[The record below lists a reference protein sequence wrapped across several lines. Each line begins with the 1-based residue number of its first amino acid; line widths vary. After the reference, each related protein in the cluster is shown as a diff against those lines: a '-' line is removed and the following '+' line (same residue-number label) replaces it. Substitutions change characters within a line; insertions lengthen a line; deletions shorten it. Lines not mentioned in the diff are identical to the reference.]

1 MGLVNILAIFFPII
15 VLFSGA
21 LNVGFASTIWLAP
34 SPSETRGSN
43 WYPAAIQ
50 KQQGQV
56 VQFDRDAI
64 VITDPK
70 TSRSRRLASSRVLW
84 IEADDQTDREKNIRS
99 FFEERRDTDVL
110 SSLSDVLNE
119 RPPVWRQQWLTMV
132 AAVSAWRTKRGKVA
146 LELISQLDQRPL
158 PLMIL
163 AWLPIAWTNQI
174 TAEPL
179 VADALARL
187 SDPSPIVQLIASS
200 WLLSS
205 VHRKIASEKI
215 KELVTSERT
224 EVAQLASALLWRVAT
239 PEQVK
244 KSAEDW
250 RDEIDRM
257 PLMLQ
262 GGPLVL
268 LKSKLQSSGETTAA
282 EHLQWSI
289 DVAPLMT
296 QLRWL
301 DGR

>member
-34 SPSETRGSN
+34 STSENRGSN

-99 FFEERRDTDVL
+99 FFEEGRDTDVL
-110 SSLSDVLNE
+110 SGLSDVLNE

-205 VHRKIASEKI
+205 VHRNIASEKI
-215 KELVTSERT
+215 KELITSERT

>member
-1 MGLVNILAIFFPII
+1 MNILAIFFPII

-34 SPSETRGSN
+34 STSETRGSN

-99 FFEERRDTDVL
+99 FFEEGRDTDVL
-110 SSLSDVLNE
+110 SGLSDVLNE

-146 LELISQLDQRPL
+146 LELISQIDQRPL

-205 VHRKIASEKI
+205 VHRNIASEKI
-215 KELVTSERT
+215 KELITSERT

>member
-1 MGLVNILAIFFPII
+1 MNILAIFFPII

-34 SPSETRGSN
+34 STSETRGSN

-99 FFEERRDTDVL
+99 FFEEGRDTDVL
-110 SSLSDVLNE
+110 SGLSDVLNE

-187 SDPSPIVQLIASS
+187 SDPSPIVQLFASS

-205 VHRKIASEKI
+205 VHRNIASEKI
-215 KELVTSERT
+215 KELITSERT

-268 LKSKLQSSGETTAA
+268 LKSKLRSSGEATAA

>member
-1 MGLVNILAIFFPII
+1 MNILAIFFPII

-34 SPSETRGSN
+34 SPSENRDSN

-56 VQFDRDAI
+56 VQFDRDVI

-84 IEADDQTDREKNIRS
+84 IESDDQTDREKKIRS
-99 FFEERRDTDVL
+99 FFEEQRDTDVL
-110 SSLSDVLNE
+110 SGLSDVLKE

-205 VHRKIASEKI
+205 VHRNVASEKI
-215 KELVTSERT
+215 KELITSERT

-268 LKSKLQSSGETTAA
+268 LKSKLQSSGEATAA

>member
-34 SPSETRGSN
+34 STSETRGSN

-99 FFEERRDTDVL
+99 FFEEGRDTDVL
-110 SSLSDVLNE
+110 SGLSDVLNE

-205 VHRKIASEKI
+205 VHRNIASEKI
-215 KELVTSERT
+215 KELITSERT

-268 LKSKLQSSGETTAA
+268 LKSKLRSSGEATAA

>member
-34 SPSETRGSN
+34 STSETRGSN

-99 FFEERRDTDVL
+99 FFEEGRDTDVL
-110 SSLSDVLNE
+110 SGLSDVLNE

-205 VHRKIASEKI
+205 VHRNIASEKI
-215 KELVTSERT
+215 KELITSDRT

-268 LKSKLQSSGETTAA
+268 LKSKLRSSGEATAA

>member
-1 MGLVNILAIFFPII
+1 MQLL
-15 VLFSGA
+15 L
-21 LNVGFASTIWLAP
+21 L
-34 SPSETRGSN
+34 
-43 WYPAAIQ
+43 IQ
-50 KQQGQV
+50 KPLGRGDWLRREYYGLRQMIRQ
-56 VQFDRDAI
+56 I
-64 VITDPK
+64 VK
-70 TSRSRRLASSRVLW
+70 
-84 IEADDQTDREKNIRS
+84 KNIRS
-99 FFEERRDTDVL
+99 FFEEGRDTDVL
-110 SSLSDVLNE
+110 SGLSDVLNE

-205 VHRKIASEKI
+205 VHRNIASEKI
-215 KELVTSERT
+215 KELITSDRT

-268 LKSKLQSSGETTAA
+268 LKSKLRSSGRRR
-282 EHLQWSI
+282 LSI
-289 DVAPLMT
+289 FNGQLMS
-296 QLRWL
+296 RHS
-301 DGR
+301 

>member
-34 SPSETRGSN
+34 STSETRGSN

-99 FFEERRDTDVL
+99 FFEEGRDTDVL
-110 SSLSDVLNE
+110 SGLSDVLNE

-163 AWLPIAWTNQI
+163 AWLPIAWNNQI

-205 VHRKIASEKI
+205 VHRNIASEKI
-215 KELVTSERT
+215 KELITSERT

>member
-1 MGLVNILAIFFPII
+1 MNILAIFFPII

-34 SPSETRGSN
+34 STSETRGSN

-99 FFEERRDTDVL
+99 FFEEGRDTDVL
-110 SSLSDVLNE
+110 SGLSDVLNE

-205 VHRKIASEKI
+205 VHRNIASEKI
-215 KELVTSERT
+215 KELITSDRT

-268 LKSKLQSSGETTAA
+268 LKSKLRSSGEATAA

>member
-1 MGLVNILAIFFPII
+1 MNILAIFFPII

-34 SPSETRGSN
+34 STSETRGSN

-99 FFEERRDTDVL
+99 FFEEGRDTDVL
-110 SSLSDVLNE
+110 SGLSDVLNE

-205 VHRKIASEKI
+205 VHRNIASEKI
-215 KELVTSERT
+215 KELITSERT

-268 LKSKLQSSGETTAA
+268 LKSKLRSSGEVTAA

>member
-1 MGLVNILAIFFPII
+1 MNILAIFFPII

-21 LNVGFASTIWLAP
+21 LNVGFASTIWLSP

-99 FFEERRDTDVL
+99 FFEEGRDTDVL
-110 SSLSDVLNE
+110 SGLSDVLNE

-205 VHRKIASEKI
+205 VHRNIASEKI
-215 KELVTSERT
+215 KELITSERT

-268 LKSKLQSSGETTAA
+268 LKSKLRSSGEATAA

>member
-1 MGLVNILAIFFPII
+1 MNILAIFFPII

-34 SPSETRGSN
+34 STSETRGSN

-99 FFEERRDTDVL
+99 FFEEGRDTDVL
-110 SSLSDVLNE
+110 SGLSDVLNE

-205 VHRKIASEKI
+205 VHRNIASEKI
-215 KELVTSERT
+215 KELITSERT

-268 LKSKLQSSGETTAA
+268 LKSKLRSSGEATAA

>member
-34 SPSETRGSN
+34 STSETRGSN

-99 FFEERRDTDVL
+99 FFEEGRDTDAD
-110 SSLSDVLNE
+110 SGLSDVLHE
-119 RPPVWRQQWLTMV
+119 RAPVWRQQWLTMV

-205 VHRKIASEKI
+205 VHRNIASEKI
-215 KELVTSERT
+215 KELITSERT

>member
-1 MGLVNILAIFFPII
+1 MNILAIFFPII

-34 SPSETRGSN
+34 STSETRGSN

-99 FFEERRDTDVL
+99 FFEEGRDTDVL
-110 SSLSDVLNE
+110 SGLSDVLNE

-205 VHRKIASEKI
+205 VHRNIASEKI
-215 KELVTSERT
+215 KELITSDRT

-250 RDEIDRM
+250 RDEIDRT

-268 LKSKLQSSGETTAA
+268 LKSKLRSSAEATAA

>member
-1 MGLVNILAIFFPII
+1 MNILAIFFPII

-34 SPSETRGSN
+34 STSETRGSN

-99 FFEERRDTDVL
+99 FFEEGRDTDVL
-110 SSLSDVLNE
+110 SGLSDVLNE

-205 VHRKIASEKI
+205 VHRNIASEKI
-215 KELVTSERT
+215 KELITSERT

-268 LKSKLQSSGETTAA
+268 LKSKLRSSGEATAA

-289 DVAPLMT
+289 DVVPLMT

>member
-15 VLFSGA
+15 VFFSGA

-34 SPSETRGSN
+34 SPPETRGSN

-99 FFEERRDTDVL
+99 FFEEGRDTDVL
-110 SSLSDVLNE
+110 SGLSDVLNE

-187 SDPSPIVQLIASS
+187 SDPSPMVQLIASS

-205 VHRKIASEKI
+205 VHRNIASEKI
-215 KELVTSERT
+215 KELITSERT

-268 LKSKLQSSGETTAA
+268 LKSKLRSSGEATAA

>member
-43 WYPAAIQ
+43 WYPTAIQ

-99 FFEERRDTDVL
+99 FFEEGRDTDVL
-110 SSLSDVLNE
+110 SGLSDVLNE

-205 VHRKIASEKI
+205 VHRNIASEKI
-215 KELVTSERT
+215 KELITSERT

-268 LKSKLQSSGETTAA
+268 LKSKLQSSGEAKAA

>member
-1 MGLVNILAIFFPII
+1 MNILAIFFPII

-34 SPSETRGSN
+34 STSETRGSN

-99 FFEERRDTDVL
+99 FFEEGRDTDVL
-110 SSLSDVLNE
+110 SGLSDVLNE

-205 VHRKIASEKI
+205 VHRNIASEKI
-215 KELVTSERT
+215 KELITSERT

>member
-34 SPSETRGSN
+34 STSETRGSN

-99 FFEERRDTDVL
+99 FFEEGRDTDVL
-110 SSLSDVLNE
+110 SGLSDVLNE

-205 VHRKIASEKI
+205 VHRNIASEKI
-215 KELVTSERT
+215 KELITSERT

-250 RDEIDRM
+250 RDEIDGM

-268 LKSKLQSSGETTAA
+268 LKSKLRSSGEATAA

-289 DVAPLMT
+289 NVAPLMT

>member
-1 MGLVNILAIFFPII
+1 MNVLAIFFPII

-21 LNVGFASTIWLAP
+21 LNAGFASTIWLAP
-34 SPSETRGSN
+34 SPSEPRDTS
-43 WYPAAIQ
+43 WYPAEIQ

-56 VQFDRDAI
+56 VQFDQDAI
-64 VITDPK
+64 VIIDPK
-70 TSRSRRLASSRVLW
+70 TSRSRRFASSRVLW
-84 IEADDQTDREKNIRS
+84 IEADDQTDREKKIRS
-99 FFEERRDTDVL
+99 LFEERRDSDVL
-110 SSLSDVLNE
+110 SGLSDVLNE

-132 AAVSAWRTKRGKVA
+132 AAVSAWRTKRGNVA
-146 LELISQLDQRPL
+146 LELINQLDQRPL
-158 PLMIL
+158 PLMTL
-163 AWLPIAWTNQI
+163 AWLPIAWTNQV
-174 TAEPL
+174 TVEPL
-179 VADALARL
+179 VADALDRL
-187 SDPSPIVQLIASS
+187 SDSSPMVQLIASS

-205 VHRKIASEKI
+205 VHRNVASEKI
-215 KELVTSERT
+215 KELITSERK

-244 KSAEDW
+244 KSAGDW
-250 RDEIDRM
+250 RKEIERM

-262 GGPLVL
+262 SGPLVL
-268 LKSKLQSSGETTAA
+268 LKSKLESSGEATAA

>member
-34 SPSETRGSN
+34 STSETRGSN

-99 FFEERRDTDVL
+99 FFEEGRDTDVL
-110 SSLSDVLNE
+110 SGLSDVLNE

-205 VHRKIASEKI
+205 VHRNIASEKI
-215 KELVTSERT
+215 KELITSERT

>member
-1 MGLVNILAIFFPII
+1 MNILAIFFPII

-34 SPSETRGSN
+34 STSENRGSN

-99 FFEERRDTDVL
+99 FFEEGRDTDVL
-110 SSLSDVLNE
+110 SGLSDVLNE

-205 VHRKIASEKI
+205 VHRNIASEKI
-215 KELVTSERT
+215 KELITSERT